1 MDVKESY
8 NLWASN
14 YDTNENR
21 TRDLEA
27 VALRQMLSRISF
39 DRCLEI
45 GCGTGKNTEWLVKH
59 SNHVTAVDL
68 SDRMLSK
75 AREKVNANNVQ
86 FIQTDITSKWTW
98 QKGSYDLIVF
108 SLVLEHIE
116 LLDPVFEEAALV
128 LSPGGHLF
136 VGELHPFK
144 QYKGSKARFDT
155 KEGHH
160 VVPCFNHHISDFIHA
175 GKKSGLMLVELEEFF
190 DAEKNDIPRIL
201 TLLFQKN

>member
-8 NLWASN
+8 NLWALH

-27 VALRQMLSRISF
+27 LALRQTLSKISF

-45 GCGTGKNTEWLVKH
+45 GCGTGKNTEWLVK
-59 SNHVTAVDL
+59 NCTHVTAVDI

-75 AREKVNANNVQ
+75 AKEKVRSDNVEY
-86 FIQTDITSKWTW
+86 IQTDITWNWTFL
-98 QKGSYDLIVF
+98 KSSYDLIVF

-116 LLDPVFEEAALV
+116 RLDPVFEEATSALK
-128 LSPGGHLF
+128 PGGYLF

-144 QYKGSKARFDT
+144 QYHGSRARFDT

-175 GKKSGLMLVELEEFF
+175 GKKSGLALVELEEFF

>member
-8 NLWASN
+8 NLWASH

-27 VALRQMLSRISF
+27 LALRQTLSPMSF
-39 DRCLEI
+39 KRCLEI
-45 GCGTGKNTEWLVKH
+45 GCGTGKNTEWLVEN
-59 SNHVTAVDL
+59 SDHVTAVDL

-75 AREKVNANNVQ
+75 AKEKVTRDNVD
-86 FIQTDITSKWTW
+86 FIQADIISKWKF
-98 QKGSYDLIVF
+98 QKNFYDLIVF

-116 LLDPVFEEAALV
+116 MLDPVFIEATSV
-128 LSPGGHLF
+128 LSSGGYLF

-155 KEGHH
+155 REGHH

-175 GKKSGLMLVELEEFF
+175 GKKSGLTLVELEEFF
-190 DAEKNDIPRIL
+190 DAERNDIPRIL
-201 TLLFQKN
+201 TSLFRKN

>member
-8 NLWASN
+8 NLWASH

-27 VALRQMLSRISF
+27 VALRQTLSRVSF

-45 GCGTGKNTEWLVKH
+45 GSGTGKNTEWLVKN
-59 SNHVTAVDL
+59 SNHVTAVDI

-75 AREKVNANNVQ
+75 AKEKVGSRSVE
-86 FIQTDITSKWTW
+86 FIQADITSEWTF
-98 QKGSYDLIVF
+98 QKASYDLIVF

-116 LLDPVFEEAALV
+116 LLDPVFEKATSTLN
-128 LSPGGHLF
+128 PGGYLF

-144 QYKGSKARFDT
+144 QYQGSKARFDT

-175 GKKSGLMLVELEEFF
+175 GKKSGLMLIELEEFF
-190 DAEKNDIPRIL
+190 DAEKNNIPRIL